1 MIENA
6 IDRTEQLLC
15 FYRNQYPEIKF
26 QICYNYMGLYL
37 NLLLKCKEDTW
48 YGSMPI
54 DDITPERV
62 NLVILDYL
70 ARIKIPKNNSDH
82 DFLTYRKE
90 EDPA

>member
-1 MIENA
+1 
-6 IDRTEQLLC
+6 
-15 FYRNQYPEIKF
+15 
-26 QICYNYMGLYL
+26 MGLYL

-62 NLVILDYL
+62 NLVVIDFL
-70 ARIKIPKNNSDH
+70 ARNKITKNNSDH
-82 DFLTYRKE
+82 DFLKYRKE